1 MLLIMPLLTQGK
13 IYCQLPFDL
22 FEMILTFSSS
32 LSLLSVCFYAPS
44 YHSCHNGAPEGVLNP
59 PPPIPNGRG
68 SWCIAFV
75 VDPRISLASESSLSE
90 IQNTGISY
98 LLMKVVIR
106 FW

>member
-44 YHSCHNGAPEGVLNP
+44 YHSCHNGAPGCTYYCVLCP

-68 SWCIAFV
+68 WGHIAFV
-75 VDPRISLASESSLSE
+75 VDHRVLLVSESALSSE
-90 IQNTGISY
+90 PVGG
-98 LLMKVVIR
+98 
-106 FW
+106 F